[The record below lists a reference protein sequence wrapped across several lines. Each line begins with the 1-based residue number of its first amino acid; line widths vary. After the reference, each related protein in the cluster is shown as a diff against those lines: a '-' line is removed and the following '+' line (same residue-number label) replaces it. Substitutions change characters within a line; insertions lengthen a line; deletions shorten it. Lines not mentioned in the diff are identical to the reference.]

1 MWQIFSLLGMFSNA
15 LENSIDKYSIIK
27 EDKLDYAVSTF
38 LRVLVYMAII
48 VLVGIV
54 VPSQSLHLFVNW
66 QIIVF
71 GIFGAFNS
79 LSYTYALRRIE
90 VTNIGTMAYV
100 APVLFL
106 LIDLYWLHAPLSI
119 VQILGIFLLVIGG
132 IGFSIDG
139 STRKMK
145 KEISLTILGIFV
157 FWLIY
162 GGAESYIFK
171 YFNATQG
178 INATTLF
185 ANIWAWSAI
194 ILLLLVLVQRKTKL
208 IFTLSSKS
216 FIKKSVISKSCDVG
230 NTLFTAQALII
241 ASVSQVSAMEA
252 LSPIILFFTTLV
264 VQGVF
269 NFHINERLDK
279 DNFIWKSIM
288 ITFLVVGGFL
298 VR

>member
-38 LRVLVYMAII
+38 LRVLVYMIII
-48 VLVGIV
+48 VLVGLVI
-54 VPSQSLHLFVNW
+54 PSQSLHLLINW
-66 QIIVF
+66 EIILFGVF
-71 GIFGAFNS
+71 GALNS

-100 APVLFL
+100 APVFFL
-106 LIDLYWLHAPLSI
+106 LIDLYWLHTPLSMI
-119 VQILGIFLLVIGG
+119 QIFGIFLLVLGG

-145 KEISLTILGIFV
+145 KEISLTVLSIFV

-185 ANIWAWSAI
+185 ANIWAWSAL

-208 IFTLSSKS
+208 LFTTSARNY
-216 FIKKSVISKSCDVG
+216 IKKSIISKSCDVG

-252 LSPIILFFTTLV
+252 LSPIILFFTTFV
-264 VQGVF
+264 VQGVL

-279 DNFIWKSIM
+279 DNFIWKVVM
-288 ITFLVVGGFL
+288 ITLLMVGGFL
-298 VR
+298 VH